1 MEENSS
7 FTICNHIQC
16 EDQNNIGF
24 VQDILTIGITHT
36 ISCNRIVDVII
47 LICLLTDRI
56 GNAYKKYTRIV
67 TDYLCRFIDLADEYY
82 FFMIESKYPKIE
94 NEYGGC
100 SLFKKDKTDYCVGT
114 AETKILLNE
123 KITCIGTENEVITE
137 LYRNPNYKADEE

>member
-1 MEENSS
+1 METRFTNLYRLETMLDSS
-7 FTICNHIQC
+7 RVLFYINH
-16 EDQNNIGF
+16 
-24 VQDILTIGITHT
+24 
-36 ISCNRIVDVII
+36 
-47 LICLLTDRI
+47 
-56 GNAYKKYTRIV
+56 NAYKKYTRIV
-67 TDYLCRFIDLADEYY
+67 ADYLCRFIDLADEYY

-100 SLFKKDKTDYCVGT
+100 SFFKKDKTDYCVGT